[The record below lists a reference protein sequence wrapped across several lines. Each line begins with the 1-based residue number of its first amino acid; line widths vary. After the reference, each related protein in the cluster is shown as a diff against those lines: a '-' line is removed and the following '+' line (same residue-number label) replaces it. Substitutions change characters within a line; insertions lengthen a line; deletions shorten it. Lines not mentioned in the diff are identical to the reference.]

1 MGEVK
6 QISIKNPT
14 YYFYN
19 DMINLKNFESN
30 LLKID
35 KKHYKGIDI
44 YYIGYITIKKI
55 GDCENIHS
63 VNPLY
68 LLVNHAS
75 GYIEEKNGNKYLI
88 FDDSVNENKAL
99 LKKYAD
105 VWDGIKNEI
114 KAINGGEENNYGKD
128 YMKIKFNSD
137 DDLSLNKPL
146 KFHAVTITIR
156 SIFEEG
162 GKVYPQ
168 VFLDNALYE
177 SYISCNTKKIVSQKE
192 LAIIKQVHQKNVCFV
207 IIGILKMLD
216 LNLNCMFVTN
226 VTMY

>member
-1 MGEVK
+1 MGKVK
-6 QISIKNPT
+6 QIEIKNRT

-68 LLVNHAS
+68 LLINQAS

-99 LKKYAD
+99 LKICKCLR
-105 VWDGIKNEI
+105 WN
-114 KAINGGEENNYGKD
+114 
-128 YMKIKFNSD
+128 
-137 DDLSLNKPL
+137 
-146 KFHAVTITIR
+146 
-156 SIFEEG
+156 
-162 GKVYPQ
+162 
-168 VFLDNALYE
+168 
-177 SYISCNTKKIVSQKE
+177 
-192 LAIIKQVHQKNVCFV
+192 
-207 IIGILKMLD
+207 
-216 LNLNCMFVTN
+216 
-226 VTMY
+226 